1 MRIIKK
7 KTLKDFSEKHP
18 DIKNQLEAWYREMKT
33 GTFKTPADIKKKY
46 KSADI
51 IANNRAIFNIKG
63 NHYRLIVEFHYNRQ
77 IGYIRFIDTH
87 EEYNKINAK
96 EI

>member
-1 MRIIKK
+1 
-7 KTLKDFSEKHP
+7 
-18 DIKNQLEAWYREMKT
+18 MKT

-46 KSADI
+46 IYADI
-51 IANNRAIFNIKG
+51 ITNNRVIFNIKG
-63 NHYRLIVEFHYNRQ
+63 NHYRLIVKFHYNLQ
-77 IGYIRFIDTH
+77 IGYIRFIGTH